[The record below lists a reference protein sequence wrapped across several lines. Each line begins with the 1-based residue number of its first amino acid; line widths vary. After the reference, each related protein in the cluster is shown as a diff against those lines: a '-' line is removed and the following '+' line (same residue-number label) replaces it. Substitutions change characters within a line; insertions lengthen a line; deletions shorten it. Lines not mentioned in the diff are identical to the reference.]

1 MKSPLNIS
9 WKQNAGIEWS
19 FFIIYFLMFPI
30 LTDIEVYLYEPMST
44 GAFSTKLLYRIVYG
58 IMYMIPSVIYY
69 KVLLQQYLLKGRYAK
84 FLLGLVVFFLL
95 LNFYIV
101 YCVYWP
107 LSKLTFLPATVLKI
121 ANTGLYANTSMH
133 FSITYMLR
141 ELLIVTAL
149 GLFLKSNQQQLQL
162 QLLKQQQL
170 ETELKYLK
178 TQIQP
183 HFFFNTLNNIYSL
196 ALQQSENTAPLI
208 ARLSGMMRY
217 VLHDADRQQVPL
229 EEEIAFIKH
238 YIALESVRYPP
249 EIVIRFDTQGINET
263 ICIEPLLLLPFV
275 ENAFKHGIRQETKSG
290 YVDIVICC
298 IDKELILQLR
308 NSVATPV
315 WPATASGI
323 GLDNVRK
330 RLAMLYPG
338 KHSIKVNADEMMY
351 EVILTISLQ

>member
-1 MKSPLNIS
+1 MKNPFNIS
-9 WKQNAGIEWS
+9 WKKNAGIEWL
-19 FFIIYFLMFPI
+19 FFIIYFLLFPI
-30 LTDIEVYLYEPMST
+30 LTDIEYYLNEPMST

-58 IMYMIPSVIYY
+58 IMYMIPAVIYY
-69 KVLLQQYLLKGRYAK
+69 KVLLQRYLLKGRYTK

-101 YCVYWP
+101 YIIYWP
-107 LSKLTFLPATVLKI
+107 LSKLTFLPDTILKI
-121 ANTGLYANTSMH
+121 ANTGLYANTMMH
-133 FSITYMLR
+133 FSITYTLR
-141 ELLIVTAL
+141 ELLVVTAL

-178 TQIQP
+178 TQVQP

-208 ARLSGMMRY
+208 AGLSGMMRY
-217 VLHDADRQQVPL
+217 ILYDADRQQVPL
-229 EEEIAFIKH
+229 HEEIAFIKH

-249 EIVIRFDTQGINET
+249 SIVVRLDTQGINNT

-275 ENAFKHGIRQETKSG
+275 ENAFKHGIHQETNSG

-298 IDKELILQLR
+298 IDNELILQSR
-308 NSVATPV
+308 NSVAARALS
-315 WPATASGI
+315 ATASGI
-323 GLDNVRK
+323 GLDNVKK

-338 KHSIKVNADEMMY
+338 KHSMKVNASETMY